1 MKNNFKKVLL
11 DSKVTDY
18 RELYAIVAKRRTLIP
33 SFSIMVMGLHK
44 DKLVFYKVSTSYKL
58 IKFIESIELKDINE
72 FDIKTRGRETIL
84 NIYINKS
91 IKSYFVYENI
101 KELHLIKKSMKKA

>member
-1 MKNNFKKVLL
+1 MKLQLKNNFKKVLL

-72 FDIKTRGRETIL
+72 FETLNNVINNTSATLEAEGIL
-84 NIYINKS
+84 VDPS
-91 IKSYFVYENI
+91 DLPF
-101 KELHLIKKSMKKA
+101 

>member
-1 MKNNFKKVLL
+1 MKNNFKKDLL
-11 DSKVTDY
+11 DSKVIDY
-18 RELYAIVAKRRTLIP
+18 RELYSIVAKRRTLIP
-33 SFSIMVMGLHK
+33 SFSIMVMGLNK

-58 IKFIESIELKDINE
+58 IKYIDSIDLKDIDLL
-72 FDIKTRGRETIL
+72 DIKVRGKETIL
-84 NIYINKS
+84 NIHINKT